1 MDFTEQLNN
10 YINKIKCSSKELSN
24 ASGLSPTVIS
34 RYRNGDRTPSI
45 RSKQLNSLVEGLQK
59 LSLEKN
65 ISISKEEIYQTLSKS
80 LNDVHID
87 LEQLIRNFNELVS
100 ILNISIAEL
109 SRKTG
114 YDSSF
119 LSKIRTGNTLPPKPQ
134 LLINDVCNFIVHKY
148 TKENDLIAISQLIN
162 CSIEDLKN

>member
-34 RYRNGDRTPSI
+34 RYRNGNRTPSI

-87 LEQLIRNFNELVS
+87 L
-100 ILNISIAEL
+100 
-109 SRKTG
+109 
-114 YDSSF
+114 
-119 LSKIRTGNTLPPKPQ
+119 
-134 LLINDVCNFIVHKY
+134 
-148 TKENDLIAISQLIN
+148 
-162 CSIEDLKN
+162 